1 MAIRNPGTWTWDSLR
16 DSLHSVGSATPAD
29 YWGQAKAADAPII
42 IRRIGIQDIRDAL
55 SAGLADFAAI
65 RTDVIFVCII
75 YPVLG
80 IVMACLAFGG
90 MPHML
95 LPLISGFALVGPL
108 AAIGINEMSRRR
120 EQGLHVSWFDAVTI
134 IRSPAIGA
142 IALLGLLLVGIFL
155 VWQAVAIGLY
165 DATLGP
171 AYPRTLPSLIRVVFT
186 TGGGWT
192 LLILG
197 LGIGFLFAVV
207 VLAISVVSFPILLDR
222 NVTARQAIGTS
233 LRVTTTNPGPVAI
246 WGLIIAVA
254 LILGCIPI
262 FIGLAVVMP
271 VLGHATW
278 HLYRRL
284 VA

>member
-1 MAIRNPGTWTWDSLR
+1 MAIRNPGTWTWDSLEN
-16 DSLHSVGSATPAD
+16 SVHSVGSATPAD

-42 IRRIGIQDIRDAL
+42 VRKIGIQDIRDAL

-120 EQGLHVSWFDAVTI
+120 EQGLHVSWFDALTI
-134 IRSPAIGA
+134 VRSPAIGA

-171 AYPRTLPSLIRVVFT
+171 AYPTTLPSLIRVVFT
-186 TGGGWT
+186 TSGGWA

-207 VLAISVVSFPILLDR
+207 VLAITVVSFPILLDR
-222 NVTARQAIGTS
+222 NVTARQAISTS
-233 LRVTTTNPGPVAI
+233 VRATMTNPGPIAI
-246 WGLIIAVA
+246 WGLVIAVG